1 MTTNKHTK
9 NIDMARSGGSFF
21 AFLFGIL
28 TGAVL
33 GVLFAP
39 DKGTNTR
46 DRLTFQIDKY
56 KKRLEELAG
65 DLVEGEELVDNN
77 EKQKGQKIVS
87 ETKSKAEK
95 LLDDVNGL
103 ISQIKS
109 K

>member
-1 MTTNKHTK
+1 
-9 NIDMARSGGSFF
+9 MAKSGGSFF

-39 DKGTNTR
+39 DKGTTTR
-46 DRLTFQIDKY
+46 DRLSFQIDKY
-56 KKRLEELAG
+56 KKKLEELAN
-65 DLVEGEELVDNN
+65 DLMEGNELAEND
-77 EKQKGQKIVS
+77 EKQKGKAIVN
-87 ETKSKAEK
+87 ETKHKAEK

-103 ISQIKS
+103 ISQIKA

>member
-1 MTTNKHTK
+1 
-9 NIDMARSGGSFF
+9 MARSGGSFF
-21 AFLFGIL
+21 AFLFGVL

-46 DRLTFQIDKY
+46 DRLSFQIDKY
-56 KKRLEELAG
+56 KKKVEELANE
-65 DLVEGEELVDNN
+65 LIEGKHLEENN
-77 EKQKGQKIVS
+77 EVQKGKAIVN
-87 ETKSKAEK
+87 ETKHKAEK

-103 ISQIKS
+103 IDQIKS

>member
-1 MTTNKHTK
+1 LTTGKVNFLA
-9 NIDMARSGGSFF
+9 MAKSGGSFF
-21 AFLFGIL
+21 AFLFGVL

-46 DRLTFQIDKY
+46 DRLTYQIDKY
-56 KKRLEELAG
+56 KKKLEELATELTEG
-65 DLVEGEELVDNN
+65 KDLTENN
-77 EKQKGQKIVS
+77 EVQKGKAIVN
-87 ETKSKAEK
+87 ETKHKAEK

-103 ISQIKS
+103 ISQIKA

>member
-1 MTTNKHTK
+1 
-9 NIDMARSGGSFF
+9 MAKSGGSFF

-33 GVLFAP
+33 GILFAP

-46 DRLTFQIDKY
+46 DRLSFQMDKY
-56 KKRLEELAG
+56 KKKVEELA
-65 DLVEGEELVDNN
+65 LELTEGENLEENN
-77 EKQKGQKIVS
+77 EKQKGKAIIN
-87 ETKSKAEK
+87 ETKHKAEK

-103 ISQIKS
+103 ISQIKA